1 MRRLFAAATVV
12 TALIFSVSTKAA
24 EPTQKE
30 AAEILITI
38 YNYDA
43 ICGSTEFTKKIAER
57 GFGDID
63 GRLILQAAGEANE
76 RIKAVGTG
84 MWCATAAKLIAKIE
98 LQYLKAAQK

>member
-24 EPTQKE
+24 EPTQE
-30 AAEILITI
+30 AAEIVITI